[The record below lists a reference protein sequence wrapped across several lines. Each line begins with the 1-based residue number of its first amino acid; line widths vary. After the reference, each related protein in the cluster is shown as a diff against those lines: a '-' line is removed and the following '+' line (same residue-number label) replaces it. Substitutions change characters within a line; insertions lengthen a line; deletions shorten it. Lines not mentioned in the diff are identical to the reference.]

1 MALDPTTEQAG
12 LGVRDLLISRTVKA
26 RREVVWGLWTE
37 PRHLAEWWGPHGFT
51 NPECSIDPRPGGEL
65 RILMRSPEGEEYL
78 TVGMVQVAEA
88 PKRLVFTITLLNP
101 DGSRRLEN
109 LTTVDLSDRGG
120 ATEVTVRV
128 QVLHATPDARE
139 NLAGMRDGWSESL
152 ERLAQTTEKGGRS

>member
-1 MALDPTTEQAG
+1 LW
-12 LGVRDLLISRTVKA
+12 R
-26 RREVVWGLWTE
+26 LWTE

-78 TVGMVQVAEA
+78 NVGVVQVAEA
-88 PKRLVFTITLLNP
+88 PKRLVFTITLLNA

-128 QVLHATPDARE
+128 RVLHATPDARE
-139 NLAGMRDGWSESL
+139 NLAGMQDGWSESL
-152 ERLAQTTEKGGRS
+152 ERLARTTGKGGRS